1 MSQPTMTES
10 EAEDRLI
17 RNNRDIEALVA
28 KGDHR
33 LADSDRRAAMAFYNA
48 AVAAGGAAASDPR
61 SREPI
66 ERARRLAAEIQAGI
80 PDHIVD
86 CLTQAGFAP
95 SDWHPRFRNSI
106 DIMLGRK
113 QRVGAQPYPQLPNSF
128 YYDGLPYLQFADA
141 ANYDWR
147 EAVEA
152 ATDAIRDEA
161 ARLAD
166 EADLG
171 AYVKKQADRPQGDV
185 HGMLEDA
192 RWSTFDLTDKGA
204 PIADRIARYPATH
217 EAITDNAPLCDI
229 PNRAPTIMFS
239 RLAAGAHIPP
249 HTGMVNTRL
258 VCHLPL
264 VVPGEGYLRVGS
276 ERRAWREGELLV
288 FDDTVEHEA
297 HNQSDADRVV
307 LIIDIWRPELSA
319 VERAQV
325 RALFK
330 AVDSY

>member
-1 MSQPTMTES
+1 MTES
-10 EAEDRLI
+10 EAEARLT

-48 AVAAGGAAASDPR
+48 AVAAGGQVLADAGLRDLVD
-61 SREPI
+61 
-66 ERARRLAAEIQAGI
+66 RARRQAADIQAGI
-80 PDHIVD
+80 PEHIVD
-86 CLTQAGFAP
+86 CLTRAGFAP
-95 SDWHPRFRNSI
+95 ADWHPRFRNSI
-106 DIMLGRK
+106 DIMLGRR
-113 QRVGAQPYPQLPNSF
+113 QRVDAQRYPQMPNSF

-141 ANYDWR
+141 AQFDWR
-147 EAVEA
+147 EAVEG
-152 ATDAIRDEA
+152 ATAAIREEA
-161 ARLAD
+161 VGLAE
-166 EADLG
+166 EAELG
-171 AYVKKQADRPQGDV
+171 AYVRKRADRPQGDV

-204 PIADRIARYPATH
+204 PIADRVARYPVTH
-217 EAITDNAPLCDI
+217 QAIADHAPLCDI
-229 PNRAPTIMFS
+229 PSRAPSIMFS

-264 VVPGEGYLRVGS
+264 VVPGDGFLRVGS
-276 ERRAWREGELLV
+276 ERRSWHEGKLLV

-297 HNQSDADRVV
+297 RNQSEADRLV
-307 LIIDIWRPELSA
+307 LIFDIWLPELS
-319 VERAQV
+319 EDECAQV
-325 RALFK
+325 RALFA